1 MVDAAG
7 MISKRSAA
15 QDDGARSAP
24 LASADDCGRGCWS
37 CRRCGRAALSRVCD
51 HSQRVKR
58 PVPPGSATRWQAA
71 LGAELGS
78 GRAAWRRN
86 GTGWTVAAP
95 EHKRSAGPGRV
106 MTGGSC
112 GWARRPVRVGPN
124 VSGAPASANNAMPLP
139 VTEKTSEL
147 AECFRGNL
155 AALWRRWRQP
165 TARREFA
172 KHVVANTGLAG
183 VMKAQDGRMLARRR
197 PQSPATWAKAGAG
210 RPGCRASSK
219 RTTGPCDAT
228 KAPSGVY
235 AGSRRISS
243 VGATAPEGTEAGSAA
258 WSRVQYWSQR
268 AHGTATREQAE
279 RRMRSMSD
287 PERERCAAASLF

>member
-1 MVDAAG
+1 MGIRPERSVSPRQATER
-7 MISKRSAA
+7 KRWPVECGSERGTATRAAA

-172 KHVVANTGLAG
+172 KHAVANTGLAG
-183 VMKAQDGRMLARRR
+183 GTRRKTDGCSQGGDHKARHLGESRC
-197 PQSPATWAKAGAG
+197 WA
-210 RPGCRASSK
+210 
-219 RTTGPCDAT
+219 
-228 KAPSGVY
+228 
-235 AGSRRISS
+235 
-243 VGATAPEGTEAGSAA
+243 
-258 WSRVQYWSQR
+258 
-268 AHGTATREQAE
+268 
-279 RRMRSMSD
+279 
-287 PERERCAAASLF
+287 